1 MTNGTME
8 IQFRHPRTN
17 KILVA
22 DLSPQCTGSEALKA
36 LMAAQDN
43 GTPFL
48 TQSDGEAYN
57 LIHERTSQSIT
68 PNMTFEQAGVM
79 NGDTI
84 KIDKEM
90 RGARVHCLARGREEQ
105 HNG

>member
-1 MTNGTME
+1 ME

-22 DLSPQCTGSEALKA
+22 DLSPQCTGREALQA
-36 LMAAQDN
+36 LMSAEDN

-48 TQSDGEAYN
+48 TQSPGEAYD
-57 LIHERTSQSIT
+57 LVHEQSRQSIT
-68 PNMTFEQAGVM
+68 PNMTFAQAGVT

-84 KIDKEM
+84 GIVKAVEAARASRDAHMK
-90 RGARVHCLARGREEQ
+90 RGGMPPWKD
-105 HNG
+105 